1 MSKERFQKG
10 YLSIFLSYYRPH
22 LGLFLLDMACAL
34 GISLVDL
41 AFPYFSRYSM
51 NELLP
56 QSLYQTFFA
65 VMAILFA
72 AYVLRAGMYYI
83 VGYYGHMMGVRI
95 EADIRRD
102 VFGHMQDLSFSFYD
116 KKPHRPAD
124 EPGHQRPV

>member
-72 AYVLRAGMYYI
+72 AYVRGRACTISWATTGT
-83 VGYYGHMMGVRI
+83 
-95 EADIRRD
+95 
-102 VFGHMQDLSFSFYD
+102 
-116 KKPHRPAD
+116 
-124 EPGHQRPV
+124 